1 MPNLRSL
8 FSGLLR
14 RGSHREHTVGNG
26 GPVPN
31 AAPAPLCGAAVGTTG
46 QVTARTTV
54 ESEQRFEGNVN
65 TSVLHDVL
73 VSAGVNLE
81 ANDMSVVVGAPR
93 LLSSNMV
100 TSKDGK
106 FIDRDEEIE
115 VRVVIRTRQRLAL
128 FVEAMAGAT
137 LEGTTLTLTPTP
149 ATPPK
154 VVTTVEHT
162 PGGSTTETA
171 TAGARSQP

>member
-1 MPNLRSL
+1 MPNLRNL

-31 AAPAPLCGAAVGTTG
+31 AAPETLSGAAVGTNG

-54 ESEQRFEGNVN
+54 EAEQRFEGNVN

-81 ANDMSVVVGAPR
+81 AHDMSVVVGSPR
-93 LLSSNMV
+93 LVSSNMV

-137 LEGTTLTLTPTP
+137 LEGTNLTLTPASP
-149 ATPPK
+149 TPPK
-154 VVTTVEHT
+154 VVTTLETT
-162 PGGSTTETA
+162 PGGSTSETVS
-171 TAGARSQP
+171 ARSQP